1 MDRQASRGIAATHQE
16 WDDVGVRSEDD
27 RIPHAGLNVSE
38 RWQGRPPVWL
48 PRRQRLVAFCR
59 CSRCTQIS
67 MLLTRIGRTSTRS
80 TSTKH

>member
-38 RWQGRPPVWL
+38 R
-48 PRRQRLVAFCR
+48 
-59 CSRCTQIS
+59 
-67 MLLTRIGRTSTRS
+67 
-80 TSTKH
+80 